1 MRIGISYET
10 PTWYEISEETTQFL
24 GTVSDLEDR
33 DLRLDPGVVNVFQ
46 THQLKTPGKLQV
58 GAAYVFGKKGL
69 ISFDYAVKDYSN
81 ISLEILNNKT
91 PFQTLN
97 SEISNNLTTA
107 ATYKLGGEY
116 RYNNMSFRAGTRFEE
131 SPYKDK
137 TELDD
142 LSGFSLG
149 FGYNFGNYTF
159 DIGYSFAEQS
169 NSQVVYNGLAND
181 IATERIE
188 NNILF
193 TVGFNL

>member
-1 MRIGISYET
+1 
-10 PTWYEISEETTQFL
+10 
-24 GTVSDLEDR
+24 
-33 DLRLDPGVVNVFQ
+33 
-46 THQLKTPGKLQV
+46 
-58 GAAYVFGKKGL
+58 
-69 ISFDYAVKDYSN
+69 
-81 ISLEILNNKT
+81 
-91 PFQTLN
+91 
-97 SEISNNLTTA
+97 
-107 ATYKLGGEY
+107 
-116 RYNNMSFRAGTRFEE
+116 MSFRAGTRFEE